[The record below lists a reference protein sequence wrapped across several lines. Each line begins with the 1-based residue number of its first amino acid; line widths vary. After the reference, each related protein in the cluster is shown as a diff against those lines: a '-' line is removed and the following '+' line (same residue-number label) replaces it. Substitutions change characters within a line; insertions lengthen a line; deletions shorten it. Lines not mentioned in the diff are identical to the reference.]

1 MERPGLRFSI
11 TPATT
16 ATRPPPTRAAARGA
30 RSLVGQSL
38 PPSAQLEQP
47 APQDQQVQQE
57 QPDRPVPPGQQG
69 RPEQPV
75 RQALQ
80 VPPVRLEQPVLL
92 EPRVPLERREPPVI
106 REPLAPPDR
115 LVQPELPELPERQVP
130 PGPRVPRG

>member
-38 PPSAQLEQP
+38 PPSALPEQREPP

-57 QPDRPVPPGQQG
+57 QRERPDPPGQQVQ
-69 RPEQPV
+69 PEQPA
-75 RQALQ
+75 RPD
-80 VPPVRLEQPVLL
+80 PPVLPV
-92 EPRVPLERREPPVI
+92 
-106 REPLAPPDR
+106 PLAPRAYRASKARPGLPGQLVR
-115 LVQPELPELPERQVP
+115 QGQLVQL
-130 PGPRVPRG
+130 